1 MNKCIDHGKVGDK
14 NGYLITHRRIGGVRT
29 KVRLHRYVYFQTHGK
44 WPTICR
50 HTCDNPRCINP
61 KHLIDGTCA
70 DNSADMVLRNRSL
83 KGTKHH
89 KAKLTE
95 QDVASI
101 RNRYKYKSHD
111 NNSFTLAKEFGVS
124 QHLIMRILKNKVWSH
139 V

>member
-1 MNKCIDHGKVGDK
+1 MTTCIDHGRVGDK
-14 NGYLITHRRIGGVRT
+14 DGYLITHRSIDGVRS
-29 KVRLHRYVYFQTHGK
+29 KVRLHRYVFYQTYGY
-44 WPTICR
+44 WPNTCR

-61 KHLIDGTCA
+61 AHLIDGTPA
-70 DNSADMVLRNRSL
+70 DNSRDMVLRARSL

-89 KAKLTE
+89 RAKLTE
-95 QDVASI
+95 QDVYTI
-101 RNRYKYKSHD
+101 RSRYEYKSAD